1 MKPETWAIVGG
12 RPERVPGAP
21 LNTPLVPAS
30 NFVLGTER
38 LYSRTEA
45 TDTWEAF
52 EEVLGGLEGGH
63 AVSFSSGMA
72 ACNAVLSQLPTGA
85 HLVIPDDC
93 YQGVAGIAEA
103 GARDHAWRVERV
115 PAPDTETW
123 IAKLLEA
130 DLVWLESPTNPL
142 LDVADVAA
150 ICAAP
155 RKDGV
160 RVVVDNTFATP
171 LLQQPLSLGADV
183 VVHAATKFLG
193 GHSDL
198 LMGAAVAKD
207 EAQRELLI
215 TARKLYGATPGVLE
229 AFLATRGVR
238 TLPVRLKTAIASAV
252 ELVARLDA
260 HPAVQRV
267 RYPGFGAVVSFE
279 LADAETVDRACAAI
293 KIIWHA
299 TSLGGVETTMERRSV
314 HPGQEHIPDG
324 LIRMSVG
331 CEDVEDLWADLEQAL
346 GEPDPV
352 TVGPCLTVPPR
363 ARGSSRRR
371 PASPSTTAWRDE
383 SLDPPAL
390 VVQVGKTEVRYHLRA
405 IDDLHAMLKAHGDW
419 MPLGSADEQKP
430 AAEGTVEAWARSED
444 NPVGGWYGL
453 KKGLRGRFANYVPPV
468 LEALGLAE
476 VEHNARNN
484 RMRAL

>member
-12 RPERVPGAP
+12 RPDRVPGAP

-45 TDTWEAF
+45 TETWEAF
-52 EEVLGGLEGGH
+52 ESVLGGLEGGE
-63 AVSFSSGMA
+63 AVAFSSGMA
-72 ACNAVLSQLPTGA
+72 ACAAVLGQLPSGA

-103 GARDHAWRVERV
+103 GARDHGWTVERL
-115 PAPDTETW
+115 PAPDLAGWT
-123 IAKLLEA
+123 AKALEA
-130 DLVWLESPTNPL
+130 DLLWLESPTNPL

-155 RKDGV
+155 RKPGT

-171 LLQQPLSLGADV
+171 LLQQPLALGADV
-183 VVHAATKFLG
+183 VIHSATKFLG
-193 GHSDL
+193 GHADL

-207 EAQRELLI
+207 AEQRELLV
-215 TARKLYGATPGVLE
+215 TARTLYGATPGTLE
-229 AFLATRGVR
+229 AFLATRGIR
-238 TLPVRLKTAIASAV
+238 TLPVRLKTSIDTAV
-252 ELVARLDA
+252 ALAERLGT

-279 LADAETVDRACAAI
+279 LADAPTVDRACAAV
-293 KIIWHA
+293 KIIWNA
-299 TSLGGVETTMERRSV
+299 TSLGGVESTMERRSV

-346 GEPDPV
+346 
-352 TVGPCLTVPPR
+352 PR
-363 ARGSSRRR
+363 
-371 PASPSTTAWRDE
+371 E
-383 SLDPPAL
+383 
-390 VVQVGKTEVRYHLRA
+390 
-405 IDDLHAMLKAHGDW
+405 I
-419 MPLGSADEQKP
+419 
-430 AAEGTVEAWARSED
+430 
-444 NPVGGWYGL
+444 
-453 KKGLRGRFANYVPPV
+453 
-468 LEALGLAE
+468 
-476 VEHNARNN
+476 
-484 RMRAL
+484 

>member
-45 TDTWEAF
+45 TETWEAF

-85 HLVIPDDC
+85 QLVIPDDC

-103 GARDHAWRVERV
+103 GARDHAWQVERV

-130 DLVWLESPTNPL
+130 DLVWIESPTNPL

-160 RVVVDNTFATP
+160 RAVVDNTFATP
-171 LLQQPLSLGADV
+171 LLQQPLALGADV
-183 VVHAATKFLG
+183 VIHAATKFLG

-198 LMGAAVAKD
+198 LMGAAVAR
-207 EAQRELLI
+207 EAVQRELLI
-215 TARKLYGATPGVLE
+215 TARKLYGATPGALE

-252 ELVARLDA
+252 ELAARLDA

-293 KIIWHA
+293 KIIWNA

-314 HPGQEHIPDG
+314 HPGQEHIPGG

-331 CEDVEDLWADLEQAL
+331 CEDAEDLWADLEQAL
-346 GEPDPV
+346 G
-352 TVGPCLTVPPR
+352 
-363 ARGSSRRR
+363 
-371 PASPSTTAWRDE
+371 
-383 SLDPPAL
+383 
-390 VVQVGKTEVRYHLRA
+390 
-405 IDDLHAMLKAHGDW
+405 
-419 MPLGSADEQKP
+419 
-430 AAEGTVEAWARSED
+430 
-444 NPVGGWYGL
+444 GL
-453 KKGLRGRFANYVPPV
+453 
-468 LEALGLAE
+468 
-476 VEHNARNN
+476 
-484 RMRAL
+484 